1 MPENP
6 KVCVMTC
13 FKVKIFPIREAKRP
27 RATFNKEDVAQK
39 STSGL
44 LRAGEELGEWH
55 QVTVQSWGCCSAVV
69 KTLGS
74 ILALKKHV
82 KTVTLGVL
90 VIL

>member
-1 MPENP
+1 M
-6 KVCVMTC
+6 
-13 FKVKIFPIREAKRP
+13 FPIREAKRP
-27 RATFNKEDVAQK
+27 RAIFNKEDVAQK

-44 LRAGEELGEWH
+44 LGAAEELGEWH

-74 ILALKKHV
+74 TPALKNHV
-82 KTVTLGVL
+82 KTVTPGVL